1 MESFGFATFKID
13 GHNIY
18 EIIEAF
24 EKCRN
29 TRDRPQCILAKTFKG
44 KYIQDIEN

>member
-24 EKCRN
+24 EKVIFVIFN
-29 TRDRPQCILAKTFKG
+29 
-44 KYIQDIEN
+44 